1 MIRKLN
7 FSNRNAGRQPQA
19 NLFLRLWRQ
28 TRRKRV
34 AYARAQVAD
43 TVKMLSRQIAR
54 FEALA
59 VTYDVPVHPMA
70 ALPAIP
76 ELPGRAWVEFRQ
88 GIGELT
94 PAVKPAPAV
103 VGQPETA

>member
-28 TRRKRV
+28 ARRKRV
-34 AYARAQVAD
+34 AYERALVAD
-43 TVKMLSRQIAR
+43 TMKALARQIAR
-54 FEALA
+54 YEALA
-59 VTYDVPVHPMA
+59 VTYDVPVEPMA
-70 ALPAIP
+70 ALPPIP

-94 PAVKPAPAV
+94 PPVKPAPVEPGSA
-103 VGQPETA
+103 TA